1 MYFYAKFI
9 INMQKIFVYVFNF
22 NTKLPIDFVSDML
35 YNYSHKEV
43 GYMNYTLDEIIDIG
57 VLSS

>member
-9 INMQKIFVYVFNF
+9 INMQKIFAYVFNF
-22 NTKLPIDFVSDML
+22 NTKLPIDFVGDML

-43 GYMNYTLDEIIDIG
+43 GYMNYTLDEII
-57 VLSS
+57 VLIKNTI